1 VHVRISDPSR
11 LLDLA
16 IYFGRIGLASQPIG
30 TDTLDVKVARP
41 LNTPADP
48 MGDRVE
54 VVRGLRDWCADNRGV
69 HADLL

>member
-1 VHVRISDPSR
+1 MHVRISDPSR

-16 IYFGRIGLASQPIG
+16 IYLGRIGLASYPVG
-30 TDTLDVKVARP
+30 NDVLDVTVPRP
-41 LNTPADP
+41 LNGAGDP
-48 MGDRVE
+48 TGDRVE